1 MAAQRKF
8 SIKTPLPEDKLLI
21 RAATVTERL
30 GQPFEVEIDLLS
42 PDESVDFDSLLGKEI
57 TVSIELDSGTRHFH
71 AFVAGFAQLGRLG
84 RYVTYRARAV
94 PWLWFLTRTA
104 DCFIFQTKT
113 APDIIKEIFREHGFT
128 DIKDSLTKTYR
139 TRDYCV
145 QYRETDFNFVQRLM
159 EEEGIYYYFQH
170 TESTHTLVLADSYS
184 AHQAF
189 PGYDTIE
196 YFPYSANAQREADHI
211 HDWHLSRNIQPGKY
225 VVRDYDFTKPRAALQ
240 TQFVQQR
247 NAPKSDFEMYD
258 YPGKYLTTSE
268 GDHYAQA
275 RLEGY
280 QSGYE
285 TVRGIGNARGL
296 AVGSLFKLSGYPR
309 RDQNREY
316 LVVAATHRLD
326 AGEYEAGTAAD
337 VDDYSCSFEAMDA
350 KQAFRCAPTA
360 FKTRV
365 SGPQTAE
372 VVGPAGEEIYTDKYA
387 RVKVKFHWDRDPNR
401 DENSSCWVR
410 VSQNWAGKGWGSVSI
425 PRIGQEVVVDF
436 LEGDPDQPL
445 ITGRVYNQD
454 NMPPYGLPAAGVVSG
469 LKSKTHKGSGFNE
482 MSMDDTA
489 GKEKITIH
497 GQYDMGTTVQHDQTN
512 TVNNDFTETI
522 KNNAKIEITNGT
534 YNHDVKTGTATYH
547 VQAALTENYDATQTT
562 TVKSNLTISSSTGPI
577 SVSSDAQHVLV
588 KAATRIELSTGASKL
603 TMHADGRIT
612 LEGVIVNV
620 KGAATLTMKG
630 GIVTSEADAQ
640 HQTKGAIVV
649 SEGSATNTVKGGMV
663 MLNP

>member
-1 MAAQRKF
+1 MAEQRKF
-8 SIKTPLPEDKLLI
+8 SVKTPLPKDKLLI

-30 GQPFEVEIDLLS
+30 GQPFEIDIDLLS
-42 PDESVDFDSLLGKEI
+42 PDESVDFDSLLGKDL
-57 TVSIELDSGTRHFH
+57 TVSIDLDSGTRHFH
-71 AFVAGFAQLGRLG
+71 AFIAGFTQLGRLG

-104 DCFIFQTKT
+104 DCFIFQSKT

-139 TRDYCV
+139 TREYCV

-170 TESTHTLVLADSYS
+170 TDSTHTLVLADSYS
-184 AHQAF
+184 AHQAYA
-189 PGYDTIE
+189 GYGTIE
-196 YFPYSANAQREADHI
+196 YFPYSDNAQRDVDHI

-225 VVRDYDFTKPRAALQ
+225 VVTDYDFTKPRAALQ

-247 NAPKSDFEMYD
+247 SVPKSDFEMYD
-258 YPGKYLTTSE
+258 YPGKYLTTAE

-275 RLEGY
+275 RLEGF
-280 QSGYE
+280 QSSYE

-309 RDQNREY
+309 SDQNREY

-326 AGEYEAGTAAD
+326 AGEYEAGTGAD
-337 VDDYSCSFEAMDA
+337 ADDYSCSFEAMDA
-350 KQAFRCAPTA
+350 KQPFRGAATA

-365 SGPQTAE
+365 SGPQTAM

-387 RVKVKFHWDRDPNR
+387 RVKLKFHWDRDPNR

-410 VSQNWAGKGWGSVSI
+410 VSQIWAGKGWGQVSI
-425 PRIGQEVVVDF
+425 PRIGQEVIVDF

-454 NMPPYGLPAAGVVSG
+454 NMPPYGLPGAGVVSG
-469 LKSKTHKGSGFNE
+469 LKSQTHKGSGFNE

-489 GKEKITIH
+489 GKEKVTIH
-497 GQYDMGTTVQHDQTN
+497 AQYDMSTTVLHDKTSEIK
-512 TVNNDFTETI
+512 NNRTAHVVVDDTLNVDANRTMAIKGKLTETI
-522 KNNAKIEITNGT
+522 DSGQDVTVTAGYTETITGGSTHDITGAYDTSVTGAISQTSTATTDIHSTAPGT
-534 YNHDVKTGTATYH
+534 YTSDAKLTFGVGGASIEVTPVSVTITAPGS
-547 VQAALTENYDATQTT
+547 
-562 TVKSNLTISSSTGPI
+562 TVKVDPSGVSLNGLKIS
-577 SVSSDAQHVLV
+577 
-588 KAATRIELSTGASKL
+588 
-603 TMHADGRIT
+603 
-612 LEGVIVNV
+612 
-620 KGAATLTMKG
+620 
-630 GIVTSEADAQ
+630 
-640 HQTKGAIVV
+640 
-649 SEGSATNTVKGGMV
+649 
-663 MLNP
+663 LNG